1 MQLHVLASSCGPVV
15 PLLMAVLLLCVP
27 DVHAMPL
34 IMPLQVFISD
44 LALVV
49 FGGILWR
56 AGQAYGWAWLTCVYI
71 IPYLVVCP
79 AMRLFPP
86 EMLGGLS

>member
-1 MQLHVLASSCGPVV
+1 
-15 PLLMAVLLLCVP
+15 MAVLLLCMP
-27 DVHAMPL
+27 GLHAMPL
-34 IMPLQVFISD
+34 IVPLQVFISD

-71 IPYLVVCP
+71 IPYLVVRP
-79 AMRLFPP
+79 HSLLFVMFCSLAGPDI
-86 EMLGGLS
+86 

>member
-1 MQLHVLASSCGPVV
+1 MYSCHDAGLVLPSLV
-15 PLLMAVLLLCVP
+15 AVLLLCVP
-27 DVHAMPL
+27 DRRDMPL

-56 AGQAYGWAWLTCVYI
+56 AGQAYGWAWLTCVYL

-79 AMRLFPP
+79 AICPFPSEP
-86 EMLGGLS
+86 LAGLS

>member
-1 MQLHVLASSCGPVV
+1 
-15 PLLMAVLLLCVP
+15 
-27 DVHAMPL
+27 
-34 IMPLQVFISD
+34 VFISD

-56 AGQAYGWAWLTCVYI
+56 AAQAYGWAWLTCVYI

-79 AMRLFPP
+79 TVL
-86 EMLGGLS
+86 MLQHILTALSVCLTRVQ